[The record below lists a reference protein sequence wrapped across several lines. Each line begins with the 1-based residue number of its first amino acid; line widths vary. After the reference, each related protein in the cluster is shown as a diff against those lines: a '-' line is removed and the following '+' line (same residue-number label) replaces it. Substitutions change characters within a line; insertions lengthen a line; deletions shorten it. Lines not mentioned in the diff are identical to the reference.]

1 MNKLRD
7 AGHECCLLARR
18 DGALW
23 QHARDAGFPTPPAS
37 LASVWRRSPRF
48 DLIHAHDA
56 RAHTLAAL
64 AGRVPLVVSRRV
76 AFPISTSFAS
86 RWKYSRAARFLAV
99 SKFVA
104 GRLEAAAIPPDKID
118 IVYDAVDACAPI
130 SEWDPRGPVV
140 ALATSDPQKGSDLV
154 ERAAEI
160 ARIPIAFSSNLSKD
174 LAHASL
180 FLYISRSEG
189 FGSAVLLAMSRGIP
203 VVASGIE
210 GLLETFEDGVSGL
223 AVDNDPAAIA
233 AAIQRVRHSLQLGQT
248 LRENARLRVAQ
259 RFTTEHL
266 LAGTLA
272 SYRRALGG

>member
-1 MNKLRD
+1 MNTLRE
-7 AGHECCLLARR
+7 AGHECCLLARS
-18 DGALW
+18 DGDLW
-23 QHARDAGFPTPPAS
+23 QQAHANGFTSVPAS
-37 LASVWRRSPRF
+37 LFAVWDKSPDF
-48 DLIHAHDA
+48 DLMHAHDA

-76 AFPISTSFAS
+76 AFPISTSFVS

-104 GRLEAAAIPPDKID
+104 GKLEAGGIPPAKID
-118 IVYDAVDACAPI
+118 IVYDAIDASAPV
-130 SEWDPRGPVV
+130 SEWDPLGPVV
-140 ALATSDPQKGSDLV
+140 SLATGDPQKGRDLV

-160 ARIPIAFSSNLSKD
+160 ARIPIAFSTNLSKD

-189 FGSAVLLAMSRGIP
+189 FGSAALLAMNMGIP

-210 GLLETFEDGVSGL
+210 GLLETFEDGISGL

-233 AAIQRVRHSLQLGQT
+233 AAILRVRQSPELGQT
-248 LRENARLRVAQ
+248 LVANARRRMAE
-259 RFTTEHL
+259 RFTTQHL

>member
-1 MNKLRD
+1 MNTLRE
-7 AGHECCLLARR
+7 AGHECCLLARS
-18 DGALW
+18 DGELW
-23 QHARDAGFPTPPAS
+23 QQARAAGFTTLPAS
-37 LASVWRRSPRF
+37 LLAVWRHSSRF
-48 DLIHAHDA
+48 DLMHAHDA

-104 GRLEAAAIPPDKID
+104 GRLEAAAIPPHKID
-118 IVYDAVDACAPI
+118 IVYDAIDAPAPG
-130 SEWDPRGPVV
+130 EWDPQGPVV
-140 ALATSDPQKGSDLV
+140 ALETSDPQKGRDLV

-160 ARIPIAFSSNLSKD
+160 ARIPIAFSSDLSKD

-189 FGSAVLLAMSRGIP
+189 FGSAALLAMTMGIP

-233 AAIQRVRHSLQLGQT
+233 AAILRVRQSPELGQT
-248 LRENARLRVAQ
+248 LVANARRRMAE
-259 RFTTEHL
+259 RFTTQHL